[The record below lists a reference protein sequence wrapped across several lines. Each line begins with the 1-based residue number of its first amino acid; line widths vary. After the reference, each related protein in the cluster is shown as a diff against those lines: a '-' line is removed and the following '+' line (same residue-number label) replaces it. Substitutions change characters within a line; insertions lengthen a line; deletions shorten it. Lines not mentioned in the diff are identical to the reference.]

1 MSEGFWFGLVLVI
14 VPLAVVMGALTTYL
28 WFHGVRRAGAEQRE
42 RAASMARHPSALG
55 RRTPKAA

>member
-14 VPLAVVMGALTTYL
+14 IPAAVIMGAIATYL
-28 WFHGVRRAGAEQRE
+28 WSRGIHRTEAEERE

>member
-14 VPLAVVMGALTTYL
+14 VPLAVVMGALATYL
-28 WFHGVRRAGAEQRE
+28 WLHGVRRAGAEQRE